1 MAVKVSN
8 LNIDNESPLT
18 LIAGPCVI
26 ESKDM
31 IHDIAGKIKEIT
43 ESLGMGYIF
52 KSSFDKANRTS
63 INSFRGPGMDEG
75 LSILES
81 VRDQLGLP
89 VITDV
94 HEDTPLDEVASV
106 VDVLQTP
113 AFLCRQTNF
122 IINVAS
128 QQKPVNIKKGQFLS
142 PWDMENVVKKAE
154 STGNK
159 NILVCE
165 RGYTFGYNNLVSDMR
180 SLIILKETSCPVIY
194 DATHSLQLPGG
205 KGASS
210 DGQSEFI
217 VPISRG
223 AVGVGIAGIFIE
235 THPDP
240 SNALSDGP
248 NSLPLDNLK
257 PLLEQLLSIDQIV
270 KK

>member
-1 MAVKVSN
+1 M
-8 LNIDNESPLT
+8 L
-18 LIAGPCVI
+18 
-26 ESKDM
+26 
-31 IHDIAGKIKEIT
+31 
-43 ESLGMGYIF
+43 
-52 KSSFDKANRTS
+52 
-63 INSFRGPGMDEG
+63 
-75 LSILES
+75 
-81 VRDQLGLP
+81 
-89 VITDV
+89 
-94 HEDTPLDEVASV
+94 
-106 VDVLQTP
+106 
-113 AFLCRQTNF
+113 
-122 IINVAS
+122 
-128 QQKPVNIKKGQFLS
+128 
-142 PWDMENVVKKAE
+142 
-154 STGNK
+154 
-159 NILVCE
+159 
-165 RGYTFGYNNLVSDMR
+165 

-210 DGQSEFI
+210 DGQREFI